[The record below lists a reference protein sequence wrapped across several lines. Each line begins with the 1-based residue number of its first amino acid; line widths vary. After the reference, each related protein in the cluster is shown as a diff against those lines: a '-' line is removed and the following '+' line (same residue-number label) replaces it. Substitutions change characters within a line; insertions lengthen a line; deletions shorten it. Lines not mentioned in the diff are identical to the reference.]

1 MKNLLIILPIFLF
14 SLTIISCAKKDEEKE
29 KDTAPSYVAV
39 GDSGNILTSSDVTTW
54 ISRTSGTTNRL
65 YGVTYGNGSFVTVGR
80 SGTILTSSD
89 GITWT
94 SKTSG
99 TTQKIKR
106 VTNANRKF
114 VKVGC

>member
-1 MKNLLIILPIFLF
+1 MRHILIIFSLFFF
-14 SLTIISCAKKDEEKE
+14 SLTVISCAKKDEEKE

-80 SGTILTSSD
+80 SGTIFTLSL
-89 GITWT
+89 IH
-94 SKTSG
+94 
-99 TTQKIKR
+99 I
-106 VTNANRKF
+106 
-114 VKVGC
+114 